1 MPSIQEIKRRI
12 VAVSNTRQITKAM
25 EMVSATKMR
34 RSQIIALASRAY
46 TAETLRI
53 LSFLQHKTSYLPEIM
68 KPRIAEQ
75 TVILL
80 VTSDRGFAGSFNNN
94 LFRAFEKLVEKK
106 ENDQKYFYVSVGK
119 KSEDYFNKK
128 KIVIE
133 KTFKN
138 FGDFVDVG
146 QTQPLA
152 DFLIQGYLQ
161 KKWDRVLIVSTNFRS
176 TLKQEVIIKEILP
189 INQEK
194 IWQLTKELVP
204 ETGKFSNFSEMITKI
219 DQRKYSENFEYLIEP
234 DAKTVLDKLAPR
246 LLEIA
251 IYDLIIEANAS
262 EHSARMVAMKN
273 ASKNAEDLTSKL
285 SIAYNQLRQSLI
297 TREISEIVAGAEA
310 LK

>member
-34 RSQIIALASRAY
+34 RSQVIALSSRAY

-68 KPRIAEQ
+68 KSRIAKQ
-75 TVILL
+75 TAIIL
-80 VTSDRGFAGSFNNN
+80 VASDRGFAGSFNNN

-106 ENDQKYFYVSVGK
+106 EKDQEYFYVSVGK
-119 KSEDYFNKK
+119 KSEDYLNKK
-128 KIVIE
+128 KITIE
-133 KTFKN
+133 KSFKN

-152 DFLIQGYLQ
+152 DLLIQGYLQ

-204 ETGKFSNFSEMITKI
+204 ETGRFSNFSEMITKI